1 MYIYD
6 VFEFQYI
13 VKHVDEQKFAEV
25 LGQEAGQLIS
35 ETEQQSK
42 KLVLQYGGK
51 GKAIL
56 LNNIYSM
63 VSGNI
68 KYYAK
73 IGNLEE
79 ELARQY
85 GEIEDYV
92 RRMKEIME
100 ELEQKYVTRN
110 VVMDV
115 IINDKYY
122 KGEKSGL
129 RFDADF

>member
-1 MYIYD
+1 
-6 VFEFQYI
+6 
-13 VKHVDEQKFAEV
+13 
-25 LGQEAGQLIS
+25 
-35 ETEQQSK
+35 
-42 KLVLQYGGK
+42 
-51 GKAIL
+51 
-56 LNNIYSM
+56 M

-100 ELEQKYVTRN
+100 ELE
-110 VVMDV
+110 
-115 IINDKYY
+115 
-122 KGEKSGL
+122 
-129 RFDADF
+129 